1 MLRQAVVLLLIVL
14 AFGILVPWY
23 KGFAFLDP
31 RMIVAYAC
39 LSLLFVAPAS
49 AEAFGT
55 RHDGESTPA
64 VQKIFK
70 VVAYGWGMTVL
81 MLFTA
86 FVTIN
91 LTQWQGEIL
100 TPPLEVCAAALLF
113 SLTASIAI
121 AALSAVLARHLSP
134 GAVKMVL
141 RLGFLVVLLVFAFS
155 SRMPDRWQI
164 FLDDHTT
171 RRAITQVAWEGA
183 ALFAAIAAILM
194 VLLLRNPKSRTAS

>member
-1 MLRQAVVLLLIVL
+1 MSRQAVVLLLIVV

-39 LSLLFVAPAS
+39 LALLFVAPAS
-49 AEAFGT
+49 AEAASAAT
-55 RHDGESTPA
+55 S
-64 VQKIFK
+64 VKKIFR
-70 VVAYGWGMTVL
+70 VVAYGWGMALLILVSAL
-81 MLFTA
+81 
-86 FVTIN
+86 VTIN
-91 LTQWQGEIL
+91 LTKWQGEIL

-113 SLTASIAI
+113 SLTASIAV
-121 AALSAVLARHLSP
+121 AAFSAVLARHLSA

-141 RLGFLVVLLVFAFS
+141 RLGFLLVLLAFAFS

-171 RRAITQVAWEGA
+171 RRAITRLAWEGA
-183 ALFAAIAAILM
+183 GVCAVIAA
-194 VLLLRNPKSRTAS
+194 LLLRKMKK